1 MILKD
6 DHGMILDNLKQL
18 SFYTDIFSSAKWSSP
33 KKVIDKELATMIFS
47 VAQSIV
53 KIDRVMTTEKE
64 LELWIKH
71 LKPAQG
77 LGKDSMKQALKN
89 CYVEAASLGLI
100 EDWKINELTKYL
112 K

>member
-1 MILKD
+1 
-6 DHGMILDNLKQL
+6 MILDNLKQL

-71 LKPAQG
+71 LKTCSRIRKR
-77 LGKDSMKQALKN
+77 L
-89 CYVEAASLGLI
+89 
-100 EDWKINELTKYL
+100 NETSSKELL
-112 K
+112 C